1 MEDEHCNLAFVVF
14 LEFRELHDL
23 HTYYYILL
31 LYCKSLQKYGSRKVH
46 VFYILDICVFF

>member
-14 LEFRELHDL
+14 LEFYMSSN
-23 HTYYYILL
+23 TTIYCYYTVNQF
-31 LYCKSLQKYGSRKVH
+31 KKKKWGSRPVH